1 MLKRILV
8 AVIFV
13 PILFVI
19 LFFLPPIWLT
29 ILVAFIT
36 AAASYELLRATR
48 VAHHNRMY
56 AYTALA
62 AGLIPFG
69 YYLGHAPWTL
79 IALSLLLMA
88 ALFYLVITLLLTF
101 AFNYLDKRLSIS
113 EQGIK

>member
-79 IALSLLLMA
+79 IALSLG
-88 ALFYLVITLLLTF
+88 
-101 AFNYLDKRLSIS
+101 RRR
-113 EQGIK
+113 